1 MTTEQVERP
10 EGRASWT
17 SPGRTDGVEIPRAT
31 YRVQLHADFG
41 FEQLAEVVPY
51 LAELG
56 ISHVYCSPY
65 LEARAGSR
73 HGYDIVDHN
82 RLDPEIGTPETFE
95 SFYVALRRHGMG
107 QILDIVPNH
116 MAVAGTDNRWWLDV
130 LENGPGSEYA
140 DFFDI
145 DWRPLKDELRGK
157 VLLPILGDHY
167 GNVLDRGEIRLAF
180 DASLGTF
187 CATYF
192 EHRCPI
198 DPSDYAR
205 ILAPDVEM
213 LRGKMPADDESLL
226 TFESLLTAFRNLPSR
241 NDLRDQARA
250 ERLRDKGLHSAR
262 LARLVRARP
271 EIGAYI
277 DERVA
282 AINEERDVPAERRRL
297 HELLETQAYR
307 LAYWRVA
314 SESINYR
321 RFFDINELASLRMEN
336 SAVFN
341 ATHALVLDLIAS
353 GKLQGLRIDHP
364 DGLYDPA
371 GYFRR
376 LQAHAARALGKN
388 VTGERAFYVVAEKI
402 LAAGETLRE
411 DWLVHG
417 ATGYEYANLASRL
430 FLRPDGLPAL
440 ERDYRA
446 FVGDATSYAETLYRS
461 KRLIMQTALA
471 SELNVLAAELDR
483 IAESDPHTRDLGLG
497 GLRAAL
503 LETIAYFPVYRTYVV
518 GQHVDP
524 IDERFLRQAIGRAK
538 RRSEAA
544 DTTVFDFLLDVVLMA
559 TGENRSPD
567 FRARLMRFVMRFQ
580 QYTAPVAAKG
590 MEDTAFYR
598 YNWLTS
604 LNEVG
609 GSPET
614 PTVSVQAFHEA
625 NARRRQHWPHEML
638 ASSTHDSKRSE
649 DVRARLQALSE
660 LPQEWAERRARWASA
675 NAEAKREIDA
685 EGLPDRATEDLLYQT
700 LLGAWP
706 LARAADPARDEA
718 FRHRVREYMTKAAR
732 EAKVRTSW
740 INPDPSYEEALTAFV
755 DAILDRPAFLD
766 DFLPLQRRVARLGLL
781 NSTAQ
786 LVLKLT
792 VPGVPDLYQG
802 NELWTF
808 DLVDPDNRR
817 EVDFANRRRLL
828 AGLREADERDRP
840 ALVAEL
846 TREIDDGRL
855 KLYLTW
861 RLLSLRRTLEQVFT
875 HGDYIPLA
883 VAGADGARVCAF
895 RRTADDASI
904 VVAVLRWFAGTE
916 AESAGAWSAEALD
929 PDTVVEIGAEGS
941 FFVDALSGRRLRAK
955 ASTPSARLPIRHL
968 FAALPVAV
976 LLEEPARAR
985 LDVFPALDGGAQG
998 RI

>member
-1 MTTEQVERP
+1 LERVTTEHDEP
-10 EGRASWT
+10 AGTHALSTSGRDA
-17 SPGRTDGVEIPRAT
+17 GVEVPRAT
-31 YRVQLHADFG
+31 YRLQLHAGFG
-41 FEQLAEVVPY
+41 FARAADVVPY

-65 LEARAGSR
+65 LMARAGSR

-82 RLDPEIGTPETFE
+82 RLDPEIGTLEAFETF
-95 SFYVALRRHGMG
+95 YVTLRRHGMG

-116 MAVAGTDNRWWLDV
+116 MAVTGADNRWWLDV
-130 LENGPGSEYA
+130 LENGPASEYA

-167 GNVLDRGEIRLAF
+167 GNVLDRGELTLTF
-180 DASLGTF
+180 DRSAGTF
-187 CATYF
+187 SVMYF

-198 DPSDYAR
+198 DPSDFAR
-205 ILAPDVEM
+205 ILEPELEQ
-213 LRGKMPADDESLL
+213 LRNRMPADEEALL

-241 NDLRDQARA
+241 NDATDQARA
-250 ERLRDKGLHSAR
+250 ERLRDKALHGMRLAR
-262 LARLVRARP
+262 LARTRS

-277 DERVA
+277 DHCVA
-282 AINEERDVPAERRRL
+282 AINGEPDVSAERRRL

-336 SAVFN
+336 SEVFN
-341 ATHALVLDLIAS
+341 ATHALALELIKS

-364 DGLYDPA
+364 DGLFDPA

-402 LAAGETLRE
+402 LAAGETLRD

-417 ATGYEYANLASRL
+417 TTGYEYANLASRL
-430 FLRPDGLPAL
+430 FVRPDGLAAL

-446 FVGDATSYAETLYRS
+446 FVGDATSYAESLYRC
-461 KRLIMQTALA
+461 RRVIMQTALA
-471 SELNVLAAELDR
+471 SELNVLASELDR
-483 IAESDPHTRDLGLG
+483 IAESDPHTRDFGLG
-497 GLRAAL
+497 GLRHAL

-518 GQHVDP
+518 GQHVGGT
-524 IDERFLRQAIGRAK
+524 DETFLRLAVARAK

-544 DTTVFDFLLDVVLMA
+544 DTSVYDFLLDVLLM
-559 TGENRSPD
+559 TGTDARSAD
-567 FRARLMRFVMRFQ
+567 YRARLTRFVMRFQ

-598 YNWLTS
+598 YNWLTA

-609 GSPET
+609 GSPDA
-614 PTVSVQAFHEA
+614 PTASVEAFHQA
-625 NARRRQHWPHEML
+625 NTTRRRQWPHEML
-638 ASSTHDSKRSE
+638 ASCTHDSKRSE
-649 DVRARLQALSE
+649 DVRARLLALSE
-660 LPQEWAERRARWASA
+660 LPREWATHRARWAIT
-675 NAEAKREIDA
+675 NAEVKRELDG
-685 EGLPDRATEDLLYQT
+685 ERLPDRAAEDLLYQT

-706 LARAADPARDEA
+706 LGLDRDAAKDDMFRQRLRDY
-718 FRHRVREYMTKAAR
+718 VLKAAR
-732 EAKVRTSW
+732 EAKLRTSW
-740 INPDPSYEEALTAFV
+740 INPDPSYEHALTEFV
-755 DAILDRPAFLD
+755 DAILDRQPFLD
-766 DFLPLQRRVARLGLL
+766 EFLPLQRRIARLGLF
-781 NSTAQ
+781 NGVAQ

-792 VPGVPDLYQG
+792 VPGVPDVYQG

-817 EVDFANRRRLL
+817 DVDFSRRLAL
-828 AGLREADERDRP
+828 LRGIREADARGRG

-846 TREIDDGRL
+846 MREIQDGRL

-861 RLLSLRRTLEQVFT
+861 RLLTLRRMLEPLFT
-875 HGDYIPLA
+875 HGDYAPL
-883 VAGADGARVCAF
+883 VTTGADSARVCAF
-895 RRTADDASI
+895 RRTADGASI
-904 VVAVLRWFAGTE
+904 IVAALRWFAGTE
-916 AESAGAWSAEALD
+916 AETSASWAGASLD
-929 PDTVVEIGAEGS
+929 AGTIVEIGDERRS
-941 FFVDALSGRRLRAK
+941 FVDALSGHRLPASAGTRAG
-955 ASTPSARLPIRHL
+955 LPIREL
-968 FAALPVAV
+968 FAELPVAL
-976 LLEEPARAR
+976 LLEESASE
-985 LDVFPALDGGAQG
+985 
-998 RI
+998 